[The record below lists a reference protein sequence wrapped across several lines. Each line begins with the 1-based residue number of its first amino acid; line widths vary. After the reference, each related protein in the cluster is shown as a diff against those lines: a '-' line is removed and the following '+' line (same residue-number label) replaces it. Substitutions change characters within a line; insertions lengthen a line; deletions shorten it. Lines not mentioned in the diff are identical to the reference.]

1 MAAATSISRAQQI
14 VLARVNDVLAPF
26 GLTFSRFEALA
37 LLYMTKNGS
46 LPLGKIGD
54 RLQVHPTSVTNTIDR
69 LEKDGFVQRVSH
81 PTDRRT
87 TLASLTP
94 SGSLTVMTAQQELER
109 IRYGMRDLP
118 EDTIASLTAGLTQ
131 LRQSAG
137 DF

>member
-37 LLYMTKNGS
+37 LLYMTKSGS

-69 LEKDGFVQRVSH
+69 LEKDGFVERVSH

-94 SGSLTVMTAQQELER
+94 SGRLTVVTAQQELER

-118 EDTIASLTAGLTQ
+118 EDTIESLTADLTQ

>member
-37 LLYMTKNGS
+37 LLYMTKSGS

-69 LEKDGFVQRVSH
+69 LEKDGFVERVSH

-94 SGSLTVMTAQQELER
+94 SGRLTVVTAQQELER
-109 IRYGMRDLP
+109 IRYGMRDLS